1 MIVTSR
7 NLRHNHALND
17 SAAEIVPLG
26 TTPLSPAAAKPAGG
40 DVSLWARLRDWKTLL
55 GFGIS
60 AAIVLLFIFSAHL
73 NLAQVWDNIRLAD
86 VRLLALALGA
96 YFGAFFLRG
105 LRWRLL
111 LRKAELGTDVQ
122 ISPLPRLVEMIYLS
136 WFVNCL
142 VPAKLGDGYRA
153 YLFKKETGADMGRVL
168 GTVVGERVADVLAL
182 VALLVVSSSLVLG
195 QLAGAQDDLTVI
207 VVAALG
213 LAVAL
218 GAGIAALKIGSGR
231 LARLLPQRWQ
241 QLFARFSEVLLRIFR
256 RDMQMPLYGLTAM
269 IWAGE
274 VLRIWLVLL
283 SFHITGLAPGV
294 VVFTAL
300 AGSLLSTIPF
310 TPAGLGAVEGASVA
324 ILGAF
329 GVASSLAGAVAVL
342 DRVINYWSNIP
353 VGGLV
358 YLISSRRS
366 RRRIQQTVSE
376 AHSVIRKLQ

>member
-1 MIVTSR
+1 
-7 NLRHNHALND
+7 LL
-17 SAAEIVPLG
+17 E
-26 TTPLSPAAAKPAGG
+26 
-40 DVSLWARLRDWKTLL
+40 RLRDRKTML

-60 AAIVLLFIFSAHL
+60 AAIIALFIFSAHL
-73 NLAQVWDNIRLAD
+73 NPAQVWDNIRLTD
-86 VRLLALALGA
+86 VRLLALALA
-96 YFGAFFLRG
+96 VYFGAFFLRG

-111 LRKAELGTDVQ
+111 LRKADLGSDVK
-122 ISPLPRLVEMIYLS
+122 ISPLHRLIEMIYLS
-136 WFVNCL
+136 SFVNCL

-168 GTVVGERVADVLAL
+168 GTVVGERMADVLAL
-182 VALLVVSSSLVLG
+182 VALLAISSSLVVG
-195 QLAGAQDDLTVI
+195 QLAGAHDELGVI
-207 VVAALG
+207 LLAALG
-213 LAVAL
+213 LAGAVGAAVA
-218 GAGIAALKIGSGR
+218 GLKIGSGR
-231 LARLLPQRWQ
+231 LVGLLPQRWQ
-241 QLFARFSEVLLRIFR
+241 QLFGQFVEVLLRTFR
-256 RDMQMPLYGLTAM
+256 RDLQLPLYGLTAL

-283 SFHITGLAPGV
+283 SFHITGLAPSV
-294 VVFTAL
+294 VAFTAL

-358 YLISSRRS
+358 YLVYNRRNRGMRGDES
-366 RRRIQQTVSE
+366 QLRG
-376 AHSVIRKLQ
+376 A